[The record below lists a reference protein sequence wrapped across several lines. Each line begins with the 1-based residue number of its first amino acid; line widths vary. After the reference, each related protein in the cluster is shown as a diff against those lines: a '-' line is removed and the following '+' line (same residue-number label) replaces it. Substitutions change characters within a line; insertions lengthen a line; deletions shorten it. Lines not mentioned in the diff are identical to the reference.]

1 MQPGWWMYHHLE
13 WGLSTPDPG
22 GFRDHAGSMAT
33 TAPVEAPL
41 TARSATSLWLVAVGA
56 GVAETVVQVVGASA
70 DGASTSSLAGQ
81 IAVRAVIYGAL
92 FVVIDRY
99 FRRGVRWSRYLLAGL
114 LGTVG
119 VASLVSEPIGW
130 AIQNGD
136 FSTIKWS
143 AMFFTI
149 AALRWIHL
157 TAVLTA
163 LALTLHPQTTRWF
176 RDKSPKA
183 GLHAEDRPSG

>member
-1 MQPGWWMYHHLE
+1 MYHHPE
-13 WGLSTPDPG
+13 WGPSTPDPD
-22 GFRDHAGSMAT
+22 GFRGDAGSMAT
-33 TAPVEAPL
+33 IAPAEAPL
-41 TARSATSLWLVAVGA
+41 TARWATSLWLVAVGA
-56 GVAETVVQVVGASA
+56 GVAETVVQVAGAHA
-70 DGASTSSLAGQ
+70 DGASMSSLAGQ

-119 VASLVSEPIGW
+119 VASLVSEPISW
-130 AIQNGD
+130 MIQNGD
-136 FSTIKWS
+136 LSTIDWS
-143 AMFFTI
+143 VTFFTI

-163 LALTLHPQTTRWF
+163 LALTLHPQTARWF
-176 RDKSPKA
+176 HLK
-183 GLHAEDRPSG
+183 

>member
-1 MQPGWWMYHHLE
+1 
-13 WGLSTPDPG
+13 
-22 GFRDHAGSMAT
+22 MAT
-33 TAPVEAPL
+33 IAPAGAPL
-41 TARSATSLWLVAVGA
+41 TARWATSLWLVAVGA
-56 GVAETVVQVVGASA
+56 GVAETVVQVIHAYG

-99 FRRGVRWSRYLLAGL
+99 FRRGVQWSRYLVAGL

-130 AIQNGD
+130 MIRNGD
-136 FSTIKWS
+136 LSTVDWS
-143 AMFFTI
+143 ATFFTI
-149 AALRWIHL
+149 AVLRWVHL

-163 LALTLHPQTTRWF
+163 VALTLHPQTARWF
-176 RDKSPKA
+176 HR
-183 GLHAEDRPSG
+183 